1 MAETFTAETPTA
13 ELDSLIK
20 DAVKEGTT
28 IDGADGLRNEL
39 TKAVLERALNSELT
53 HIFGYEAGDPA
64 GPGSGI
70 LANGTTPKTVTTF
83 NGRVKIDSPRDR
95 TGRLIRRFAAKKDR
109 RFDSINS
116 IVLSLYPR
124 GIATPDIMMHLAEV
138 YACRCRG
145 ERISNFYRGRGR

>member
-53 HIFGYEAGDPA
+53 HY
-64 GPGSGI
+64 
-70 LANGTTPKTVTTF
+70 L
-83 NGRVKIDSPRDR
+83 RV
-95 TGRLIRRFAAKKDR
+95 
-109 RFDSINS
+109 
-116 IVLSLYPR
+116 
-124 GIATPDIMMHLAEV
+124 
-138 YACRCRG
+138 
-145 ERISNFYRGRGR
+145 